1 MLVVATQGLT
11 WGRNRVTVNRS
22 LVLCPTEDFGQVHWS
37 GGMYGSSRENYPER
51 SQKKTLQ
58 DGQEENGVLQS
69 HRSITTGKARYK
81 ARHNALGIRPTAEF
95 YAGLMVTNEKLP
107 AQI

>member
-11 WGRNRVTVNRS
+11 WGRNRVTGNRS
-22 LVLCPTEDFGQVHWS
+22 LVLSPTEDFGQVHWS
-37 GGMYGSSRENYPER
+37 GGMYGNSRENYPER

-58 DGQEENGVLQS
+58 DSQAENGVLQS
-69 HRSITTGKARYK
+69 DRSLTTGK

-95 YAGLMVTNEKLP
+95 YADLMVTNEKLP